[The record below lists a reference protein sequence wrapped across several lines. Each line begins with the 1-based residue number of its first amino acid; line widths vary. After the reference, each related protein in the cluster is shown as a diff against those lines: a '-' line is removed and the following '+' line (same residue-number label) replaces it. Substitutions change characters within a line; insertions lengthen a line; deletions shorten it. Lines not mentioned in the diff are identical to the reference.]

1 MMLPGKAVEL
11 NVTENFR
18 NKLTTKPELK
28 SIFDAQVKSI
38 VWKTKLA
45 KDTIQVL
52 RGKEV
57 EEIQIFWLE
66 VNTRTFDEQI
76 VRFFDRKIGYHLIF
90 ILENQGRIQI
100 WASDKT
106 AKETAESYFTVEKY
120 YHTGWFAP
128 EMLFLFEEGKNLDEI
143 YLSLFQQI
151 QKIESDAR
159 DLFRA
164 SKIAPHFQEMIDIAK
179 KNIPLSPREI
189 KSIYAN
195 KPLSKEQKEKIFNSY
210 LRTVISLAIKFCG
223 RCKGQND
230 YVEECISE
238 ACRGLMKAIDSY
250 DIKKHGYF
258 SSYVERYIWRT
269 LEQGREDREGEI
281 RLPTHIYECLS
292 KMRLAEAKFYREN
305 GREPTIDE
313 YAKILHLSPDKIRT
327 FLRIRENPSI
337 SMATSIGENEDCT
350 LEDFIEDKK
359 SILPEDSLKKS
370 LLKQSMEE
378 VLGTLSEKEAK
389 IIRARF
395 GIDTGYPKTLAE
407 VGKMFNITR
416 ERVRQIEVKAIRRL
430 RHPSRTKTIKDFS

>member
-18 NKLTTKPELK
+18 NKLTTNPELK

-45 KDTIQVL
+45 KDTIQVP

-90 ILENQGRIQI
+90 ILENKGRIQI

-106 AKETAESYFTVEKY
+106 AKETAESYFTVKKY
-120 YHTGWFAP
+120 YHTGWFVP

-189 KSIYAN
+189 KSIYEN

-210 LRTVISLAIKFCG
+210 LRIVISLAIKFCG

-250 DIKKHGYF
+250 DIKKNGYF
-258 SSYVERYIWRT
+258 SSYAQRHIWET
-269 LEQGREDREGEI
+269 LEQGREDRAGEI
-281 RLPTHIYECLS
+281 RLPTHIHECLT
-292 KMRLAEAKFYREN
+292 KIRLAEAKFFREN

-313 YAKILHLSPDKIRT
+313 YAKILHLSPDKIRK
-327 FLRIRENPSI
+327 FLWVRENPISI
-337 SMATSIGENEDCT
+337 ATPIGEDEDCT
-350 LEDFIEDKK
+350 LEDFIKDTE
-359 SILPEDSLKKS
+359 SILPEDSLEKS
-370 LLKQSMEE
+370 LLKQSMKE
-378 VLGTLSEKEAK
+378 VLETLSERETK

-416 ERVRQIEVKAIRRL
+416 ARVQQIEKKAIRKL
-430 RHPSRTKTIKDFS
+430 RHPSRTRAFKDFS